1 MVEKK
6 LIIDK
11 KNHWGPITSILLKRG
26 IKGVKKYNN
35 KINEYMFT
43 KKKFL
48 KSILACSILVTGI
61 GCKEEVNID
70 MCSCRFNLDLLLNKD
85 SKAYSKYLKFYDKNQ
100 MQKCLDY
107 YKKEY
112 PKDTELGFESVYQ
125 YYAKECPNYEINIEK
140 EN

>member
-1 MVEKK
+1 
-6 LIIDK
+6 
-11 KNHWGPITSILLKRG
+11 
-26 IKGVKKYNN
+26 
-35 KINEYMFT
+35 
-43 KKKFL
+43 
-48 KSILACSILVTGI
+48 
-61 GCKEEVNID
+61 